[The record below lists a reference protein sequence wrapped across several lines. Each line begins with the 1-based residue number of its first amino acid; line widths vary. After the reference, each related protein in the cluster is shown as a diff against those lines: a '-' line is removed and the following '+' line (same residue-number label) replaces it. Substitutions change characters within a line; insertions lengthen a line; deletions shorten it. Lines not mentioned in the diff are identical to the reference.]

1 MALFPEEDTNSHYFS
16 RHDENELLGSA
27 SQHSFELDG
36 KTWPTVEHYYQAM
49 VFESQPKLVNKI
61 MFSKTALEAAKVGK
75 WRFWQRRKDLK
86 KVQSIIMTRALYTK
100 CKTYPEIAQA
110 LLDTDELRLVEN
122 NNYDYFWGCGRD
134 RRGENAYGKVLMN
147 VREKLLEENHN
158 TEAS

>member
-147 VREKLLEENHN
+147 VREKLLEEKS
-158 TEAS
+158 TAAS

>member
-27 SQHSFELDG
+27 SLHSFELDG

-49 VFESQPKLVNKI
+49 VFESQPRLVNKI
-61 MFSKTALEAAKVGK
+61 MFAKTAVDAAKVGK
-75 WRFWQRRKDLK
+75 WRFWQKRKDLK

-100 CKTYPEIAQA
+100 CKTHADVANA
-110 LLDTDELRLVEN
+110 LLDTGELRLVEN
-122 NNYDYFWGCGRD
+122 NNYDYYWGCGRD

-147 VREKLLEENHN
+147 VREKLLSEKNN
-158 TEAS
+158 

>member
-27 SQHSFELDG
+27 SLHSFELDG

-49 VFESQPKLVNKI
+49 VFENQPSLVNKI
-61 MFSKTALEAAKVGK
+61 MFTKTAIDAAKVGK
-75 WRFWQRRKDLK
+75 WRFWQKRKDLK

-100 CKTYPEIAQA
+100 CKTHADVAQA
-110 LLDTDELRLVEN
+110 LLDTDQLRLVEN
-122 NNYDYFWGCGRD
+122 NNYDYYWGCGRD

-147 VREKLLEENHN
+147 VREKLLEEKGK
-158 TEAS
+158 